1 MYIRRKNICTNCRQ
15 WLDIERTYTVHK
27 LTSSRVT
34 THMQYD
40 QMVIDFGFITNTG
53 AADFS
58 LEGRLLSS

>member
-15 WLDIERTYTVHK
+15 WLDIERTYTVTK

>member
-1 MYIRRKNICTNCRQ
+1 MYIRRKNIFTNCSQ
-15 WLDIERTYTVHK
+15 WLDIERTYTVSK